1 MTKKGRN
8 TLSPL
13 SNWNV
18 LLNLCLLCPYLT
30 IWSLRRTRRLCGEES
45 SFTPTLASNMMYYER
60 RLKDLCE
67 GKATFSPIYL
77 KDKVVAF
84 NSRSV
89 PRNATDKTSLARF
102 PMPSA
107 TLRLKEPREG
117 VPRILGRQKVPRDLR
132 IRKYPLICGPSKFV
146 AQARSA

>member
-1 MTKKGRN
+1 MTKRGRN

-13 SNWNV
+13 SNWNI

-30 IWSLRRTRRLCGEES
+30 IWSLRRTQRLCGGES
-45 SFTPTLASNMMYYER
+45 SFAPTLASNMMYWER

-84 NSRSV
+84 TSRSV
-89 PRNATDKTSLARF
+89 PRNVTDKMSPARF

-107 TLRLKEPREG
+107 TVRLKEPREG
-117 VPRILGRQKVPRDLR
+117 APRTLGRQKVPHDLR
-132 IRKYPLICGPSKFV
+132 LRKYLLIYGPSKFA